1 MAKRKEHIQTDA
13 PQQAQTGAGAIPQEA
28 PAPPPLPDLTVR
40 VFPISNSK
48 SKLRA
53 TANVNIAGAFAVRG
67 FRIFDSRNGLFVKEP
82 EQSYIKDGTELTRPV
97 FFPVTKEAREA
108 LSGQILHSYELTMQ
122 QGQRQDETGCSL
134 SGEDAPP
141 ERNYAPLVE
150 DFDPE
155 DDLPFDCGPSM

>member
-1 MAKRKEHIQTDA
+1 MAKRKEHTQTDA

-40 VFPISNSK
+40 VFPISSSK
-48 SKLRA
+48 SKLKA

-82 EQSYIKDGTELTRPV
+82 EQSYGTELTRPV

-108 LSGQILHSYELTMQ
+108 LYGQILHSYELTMQ
-122 QGQRQDETGCSL
+122 QGQRQ
-134 SGEDAPP
+134 EDARLSFRDEDVPP
-141 ERNYAPLVE
+141 EREYAPTPE
-150 DFDPE
+150 DLDPE
-155 DDLPFDCGPSM
+155 DDLPFDMGPTM